1 MTQATQ
7 LLTVKLGFA
16 PLPSSLFQL
25 PSLHTWL
32 LCLTKYP
39 RTMDKKELAAR
50 KPQLWSFACRGPAEI
65 AFQKSFSTSQS
76 SSQSSQGSFRNCRC
90 PESQTPGSE
99 WFSQCVRTV
108 RDILPHPAPKQV
120 TGCHYLP
127 QQLSLTPSGGLRSVF
142 PYVELKLPYPSLPSL
157 AQIWTP

>member
-16 PLPSSLFQL
+16 PLPSSLFQP

-65 AFQKSFSTSQS
+65 AFQSPF
-76 SSQSSQGSFRNCRC
+76 
-90 PESQTPGSE
+90 
-99 WFSQCVRTV
+99 
-108 RDILPHPAPKQV
+108 
-120 TGCHYLP
+120 
-127 QQLSLTPSGGLRSVF
+127 QLLRALLRALSVLSGIAD
-142 PYVELKLPYPSLPSL
+142 
-157 AQIWTP
+157 AQKHRLLGPNG